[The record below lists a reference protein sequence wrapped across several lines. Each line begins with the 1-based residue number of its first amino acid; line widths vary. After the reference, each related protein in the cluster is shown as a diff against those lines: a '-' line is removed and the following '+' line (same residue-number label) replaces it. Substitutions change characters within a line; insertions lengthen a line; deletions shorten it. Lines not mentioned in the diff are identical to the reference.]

1 MEHSGTSWPSN
12 NDHNYESEKI
22 CKIKFSKEKLSAQKM
37 KKNNNTKQKHLQTK
51 NKTRIKTE
59 GKMNWK
65 WLQWVKAHNLEN

>member
-1 MEHSGTSWPSN
+1 MIIIMSQKEYVKLN
-12 NDHNYESEKI
+12 FQKKNYQLRKW
-22 CKIKFSKEKLSAQKM
+22 
-37 KKNNNTKQKHLQTK
+37 KNNNTKQKHLQTK